1 MTNADKIR
9 LYGEEKYVLLA
20 RRQRLNRFSIRV
32 GDIVRDLKLTG
43 RAPAVCSALK
53 TNEFLEKNDLRLIET
68 TGPKSGQST
77 TVVYTYEFKNSD
89 NSTPPAEDSWTRLR
103 GALKDV
109 FSDLGGGESYL
120 RAERN
125 NFYSEEEKQTKE
137 ELD

>member
-20 RRQRLNRFSIRV
+20 RRKKLNRFSIRV

-53 TNEFLEKNDLRLIET
+53 TNEFLEKNELRLVET
-68 TGPKSGQST
+68 TGPRSGQST
-77 TVVYTYEFKNSD
+77 TVVYTYEFKDPNDSGQ
-89 NSTPPAEDSWTRLR
+89 PPEDSWTRLR

-109 FSDLGGGESYL
+109 FSELGGGESYL
-120 RAERN
+120 LTERS
-125 NFYSEEEKQTKE
+125 NFYPPGEEQK
-137 ELD
+137 